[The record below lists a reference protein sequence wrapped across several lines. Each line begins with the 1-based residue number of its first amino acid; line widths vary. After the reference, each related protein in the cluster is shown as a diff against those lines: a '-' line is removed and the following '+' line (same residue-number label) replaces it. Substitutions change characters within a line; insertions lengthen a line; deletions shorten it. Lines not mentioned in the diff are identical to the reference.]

1 MHQVT
6 KDYEIEVSD
15 SVDFNPMID
24 VYVARNEKLSIQVPK
39 SSKYHKIK
47 RIQEADFL
55 QYFNQ
60 TLYRLDH
67 LETSGVEYYIDSED
81 YAEYYELQAF
91 IEQPHI
97 NIKLR
102 VNHGAD
108 MFDCRMSISLT
119 LSATDLVCEGNM
131 FNFRKAPSAKYST

>member
-24 VYVARNEKLSIQVPK
+24 VYVARNEKLSILVPK

-47 RIQEADFL
+47 RIQEADFM

-81 YAEYYELQAF
+81 
-91 IEQPHI
+91 
-97 NIKLR
+97 
-102 VNHGAD
+102 
-108 MFDCRMSISLT
+108 
-119 LSATDLVCEGNM
+119 
-131 FNFRKAPSAKYST
+131 